1 MCGKYPSYAKRFFK
15 ENNIELEIADGDLE
29 ILEKYPVDFMSFS
42 YYMSSIAHKQKSGE
56 ETAGNLILSEPNP
69 YLEASD
75 WG

>member
-1 MCGKYPSYAKRFFK
+1 MA
-15 ENNIELEIADGDLE
+15 
-29 ILEKYPVDFMSFS
+29 ILKFLKNTLFVDFMSLS